1 MGQLTNDNM
10 NYIASEKYI
19 RKMHLLDDFCSL
31 DNIAEDKE
39 GNPLL
44 HRDDTV
50 RNTKMPV
57 HMMYKYGAPLI
68 SADGCRAYTFNI
80 EYCTDTPSEGIY
92 MVHKDIEKSN
102 LTQMVVLN

>member
-10 NYIASEKYI
+10 NYIASGKYI

-57 HMMYKYGAPLI
+57 QIRSTAHFGRRVSCLYI
-68 SADGCRAYTFNI
+68 Q
-80 EYCTDTPSEGIY
+80 
-92 MVHKDIEKSN
+92 H
-102 LTQMVVLN
+102 